1 MIVDLY
7 IMRDILD
14 KLTDLTES
22 VGLANRKPGEV
33 FVNDRG
39 NEIRFQQV
47 DFYPQG
53 GGQYQNAQQLQQ
65 AMDEVIEIMGVLP
78 QHVNAYNPRYL
89 SFGVAQFVDSR
100 GKLMAFLKFYPS
112 VKADPKANAW
122 DNQTGLPGYKY
133 RSQAATKT
141 QSSATPQDILTQLD
155 DLTAQDIVQQVSA
168 KFPNSSLVTVTEHI
182 ARGGE
187 LPYTFDA
194 PAEMSI
200 SAFQDYFCEL
210 LQPMALQTGQYT
222 GEADDAAQVFLPGT
236 GFADTLI
243 SFGKTKTEG
252 LSDSILT
259 APDGRRLKVSSKGG
273 SGAAASSRNIL
284 DAYNELRN
292 NPKNK
297 KLLKSLEDT
306 ITLIETMVEAGQHGA
321 PLELAEQYGI
331 ISSKDRDWITAVRG
345 FRPVPLTSLKDVSV
359 AGKEP
364 SRNLVK
370 LANSRTTKTPESV
383 NLYFHLMA
391 AVAQEVVDYVNEH
404 TSFGKD
410 AAVILNHSALIQ
422 MYSMV
427 TASGNKWTLK
437 KFTTKWPGSL
447 VTGVALDAKKNYM
460 STNIKGNFTFVLN
473 PTKQDLSA
481 ADDVE
486 EPTDTEEPDQKKTRL
501 VGPGVRAAR
510 AAAAKDTPQVLGRQR
525 RR

>member
-1 MIVDLY
+1 
-7 IMRDILD
+7 MRDILN
-14 KLTDLTES
+14 KLVTISES

-33 FVNDRG
+33 FANDRG

-53 GGQYQNAQQLQQ
+53 GGKYKNAQQMQQ
-65 AMDEVIEIMGVLP
+65 AMDEIIEIIGVLP
-78 QHVNAYNPRYL
+78 QRVNVYSPRYL
-89 SFGVAQFVDSR
+89 AFGVAQFIDSR
-100 GKLMAFLKFYPS
+100 GKPMAFMKFYPE
-112 VKADPKANAW
+112 VKADPRANAW
-122 DNQTGLPGYKY
+122 DNQTGLPGYRY
-133 RSQAATKT
+133 RGRAAVKT
-141 QSSATPQDILTQLD
+141 QSSATPQDILTRLD
-155 DLTAQDIVQQVSA
+155 DLTAEDIVQQVAA

-194 PAEMSI
+194 PAEMDI

-210 LQPMALQTGQYT
+210 LQPMSLQTGQFS
-222 GEADDAAQVFLPGT
+222 GEASDAAEVFLPGA
-236 GFADTLI
+236 GFQDTLI

-252 LSDSILT
+252 LSDSIMT
-259 APDGRRLKVSSKGG
+259 ASDGRSIKVSSKGG
-273 SGAAASSRNIL
+273 SGAAASSKNIL
-284 DAYNELRN
+284 DAYKELRN

-297 KLLKSLEDT
+297 KLLNSLEDT
-306 ITLIETMVEAGQHGA
+306 ITLIETMVEAGQNGA

-345 FRPVPLTSLKDVSV
+345 FRPVPLASLKNVSLS
-359 AGKEP
+359 GKEP

-391 AVAQEVVDYVNEH
+391 AVAQEVVDYVNQH
-404 TSFGKD
+404 TNFGKD

-427 TASGNKWTLK
+427 KASGNKWTLQ

-481 ADDVE
+481 AKVE
-486 EPTDTEEPDQKKTRL
+486 EPTDTEEPEQKKTRL
-501 VGPGVRAAR
+501 QGPGVRAAKT
-510 AAAAKDTPQVLGRQR
+510 AAIKDTPQVLGRKR
-525 RR
+525 R

>member
-1 MIVDLY
+1 
-7 IMRDILD
+7 MRDILN
-14 KLTDLTES
+14 KLVTISES

-33 FVNDRG
+33 FANDRG

-53 GGQYQNAQQLQQ
+53 GGRYESPQQMQQ
-65 AMDEVIEIMGVLP
+65 AMDEIIEIIGVLP
-78 QHVNAYNPRYL
+78 QQVNPYNPRYL
-89 SFGVAQFVDSR
+89 AFGVAQFIDSR
-100 GKLMAFLKFYPS
+100 GKPMAFMKYYPE
-112 VKADPKANAW
+112 VKADPRANAW
-122 DNQTGLPGYKY
+122 DNQTGLPGYRY
-133 RSQAATKT
+133 RGRAAVKT
-141 QSSATPQDILTQLD
+141 QSSATPQDILTNLD
-155 DLTAQDIVQQVSA
+155 DLTAEDIVQQVAA

-194 PAEMSI
+194 PAEMDI

-210 LQPMALQTGQYT
+210 LQPMALQTGQFS
-222 GEADDAAQVFLPGT
+222 GEADDAAKVFLPGA
-236 GFADTLI
+236 GFEDTLI

-252 LSDSILT
+252 LSDSIMT
-259 APDGRRLKVSSKGG
+259 TPDGRSIKVSSKGG
-273 SGAAASSRNIL
+273 SGAAASSKNIL
-284 DAYNELRN
+284 DAYKELRN

-306 ITLIETMVEAGQHGA
+306 VTLIETMVEAGQHGA

-331 ISSKDRDWITAVRG
+331 ISSKDRAWITDVRG
-345 FRPVPLTSLKDVSV
+345 FRPVPLASLKDVSLY
-359 AGKEP
+359 GKDP

-370 LANSRTTKTPESV
+370 LANSRTTKTPQSV

-391 AVAQEVVDYVNEH
+391 AVAQEVVDYVNNH
-404 TSFGKD
+404 TNFGKD

-427 TASGNKWTLK
+427 KASGDKWTLQ

-481 ADDVE
+481 AKDK
-486 EPTDTEEPDQKKTRL
+486 EPIDTEEPEQKKTRL
-501 VGPGVRAAR
+501 VGPGVRAAKT
-510 AAAAKDTPQVLGRQR
+510 AAIKDTPQVLGRKR
-525 RR
+525 R

>member
-1 MIVDLY
+1 
-7 IMRDILD
+7 MRDLLD
-14 KLTDLTES
+14 KLTVVSES

-33 FVNDRG
+33 FANDQG

-53 GGQYQNAQQLQQ
+53 GGRYKNAQQMQQ
-65 AMDEVIEIMGVLP
+65 AMDEVIEIIGVLP
-78 QHVNAYNPRYL
+78 QQVNAHNPRYMA
-89 SFGVAQFVDSR
+89 FGIAQFVDSR
-100 GKLMAFLKFYPS
+100 GKPMAFMKFYPE
-112 VKADPKANAW
+112 VKADPRANAW
-122 DNQTGLPGYKY
+122 DNQTGLPGYRY
-133 RSQAATKT
+133 RGRAAVKT
-141 QSSATPQDILTQLD
+141 QSSATPQDILTKLD
-155 DLTAQDIVQQVSA
+155 DLTAADIVNQVAA
-168 KFPNSSLVTVTEHI
+168 KFPNSSLVTVTQHI
-182 ARGGE
+182 AQGGE

-194 PAEMSI
+194 PAEMDI

-222 GEADDAAQVFLPGT
+222 GEASDAAEVFLPGT

-252 LSDSILT
+252 LSDSIMT
-259 APDGRRLKVSSKGG
+259 AADGQSIKVSSKGG
-273 SGAAASSRNIL
+273 SGAAASSKNIL
-284 DAYNELRN
+284 DAYQELQKS
-292 NPKNK
+292 PKNR
-297 KLLKSLEDT
+297 KLLKTLQDT
-306 ITLIETMVEAGQHGA
+306 TTLINTIVSTGQHVA
-321 PLELAEQYGI
+321 PLLLGVRYDI
-331 ISSKDRDWITAVRG
+331 ISHEDLYFIKALRG
-345 FRPVPLTSLKDVSV
+345 FSPKPLSSLKDIDVHGEDAS
-359 AGKEP
+359 K
-364 SRNLVK
+364 NLLK
-370 LANSRTTKTPESV
+370 LANSRTTKTPERV

-391 AVAQEVVDYVNEH
+391 AVAHKVADYINEH

-422 MYSMV
+422 MYSQV
-427 TASGNKWTLK
+427 KASGDKWTLQ
-437 KFTTKWPGSL
+437 KFSTKWPGSL

-481 ADDVE
+481 AKVE
-486 EPTDTEEPDQKKTRL
+486 EPTDTEEPEQKKTRL

>member
-1 MIVDLY
+1 
-7 IMRDILD
+7 MRDILN
-14 KLTDLTES
+14 KLVTISES

-33 FVNDRG
+33 FANDRG

-53 GGQYQNAQQLQQ
+53 GGRYQGPQQMQQ
-65 AMDEVIEIMGVLP
+65 AMDEIIEIIGVLP
-78 QHVNAYNPRYL
+78 QQVNVYNPRYL
-89 SFGVAQFVDSR
+89 AFGVAQFIDSR
-100 GKLMAFLKFYPS
+100 GKPMAFMKFYPE
-112 VKADPKANAW
+112 VKADPRANAW
-122 DNQTGLPGYKY
+122 DNQTGLPGYRY
-133 RSQAATKT
+133 RGRAAVKT
-141 QSSATPQDILTQLD
+141 QSSATPQDILTKLD
-155 DLTAQDIVQQVSA
+155 DLTAADIVQQVAA

-194 PAEMSI
+194 PAEMDI

-210 LQPMALQTGQYT
+210 LQPMSLQTGQFS
-222 GEADDAAQVFLPGT
+222 GEAGDAAEVFLPGA
-236 GFADTLI
+236 GFQDTLI

-252 LSDSILT
+252 LSDSIMT
-259 APDGRRLKVSSKGG
+259 ASDGRSIKVSSKGG
-273 SGAAASSRNIL
+273 SGAAASSKNIL
-284 DAYNELRN
+284 DAYKELRN

-306 ITLIETMVEAGQHGA
+306 ITLIETMVEAGQNGA

-345 FRPVPLTSLKDVSV
+345 FRPVPLASLKDVSIY
-359 AGKEP
+359 GKEP

-391 AVAQEVVDYVNEH
+391 AVAQEVVDYVNNH
-404 TSFGKD
+404 TNFGKD

-427 TASGNKWTLK
+427 KASGDKWTLQ

-481 ADDVE
+481 AKVE
-486 EPTDTEEPDQKKTRL
+486 EPIDTEEPEQKKTRL
-501 VGPGVRAAR
+501 QGPGVRAAKT
-510 AAAAKDTPQVLGRQR
+510 AAIKDTPQVLGRKR
-525 RR
+525 R